1 MPSKNKSEQI
11 KPESQCASLTG
22 IFVTMAFTFS
32 FSMHS
37 VSQTLPAKP
46 YSLFGNPECSEWAE
60 MNAESRFTWTSGFLS
75 TLSMGHETSRRLGAQ
90 KFKDLQGLE
99 KVVAAI
105 DKHCVANPGAQ
116 ASEAAAP
123 FLNP

>member
-1 MPSKNKSEQI
+1 MPRKNNNGQNKPKANHFVLSE
-11 KPESQCASLTG
+11 
-22 IFVTMAFTFS
+22 IFVALVLVAGFPML
-32 FSMHS
+32 S

-46 YSLFGNPECSEWAE
+46 YSLFGNPQCSEWAD
-60 MNAESRFTWTSGFLS
+60 MNAESRLTWTSGFLS

-90 KFKDLQGLE
+90 KFKDLQGLD
-99 KVVAAI
+99 KVIAAI
-105 DKHCVANPGAQ
+105 NQHCATNPDAQ